1 MMMHTPQIHFDIKK
15 RVKDRSESFV
25 DYLGHVAICFVQNVR
40 AHLQFIKRVFVAIW
54 RMMCGRA
61 STRSINLWCEIDN
74 AGPRALGI
82 VCLISFMIGLI
93 IAFVGNMQL
102 KLFGAEIYVAA
113 LVAISMTRILG
124 AVMTGIIMAG
134 RTGASYAAEIGSMQ
148 ANEEIDALQ
157 TMGISPIDFLVLP
170 RVVALTITMPIL
182 TIIADIV
189 AILGGMCVAVT
200 IMNVSIAEYWQM
212 TIDWITF
219 NNFAIGVLHGWL
231 FGWVIAIVGCWCGMR
246 TTRNADGIGRATT
259 RAVVFGIVGCI
270 ITTAILTLVF
280 NWIDI

>member
-1 MMMHTPQIHFDIKK
+1 MHKPHVHFKAK
-15 RVKDRSESFV
+15 RVVKEKSECLFDCVGTLALRFV
-25 DYLGHVAICFVQNVR
+25 EKLGAYWRFTADIFHALYRMLRGHAKNRHVDLLR
-40 AHLQFIKRVFVAIW
+40 
-54 RMMCGRA
+54 
-61 STRSINLWCEIDN
+61 EIDN
-74 AGPRALGI
+74 AGPRALPI

-93 IAFVGNMQL
+93 IAFVGSMQL

-148 ANEEIDALQ
+148 ANEEVDALK
-157 TMGISPIDFLVLP
+157 TMGVSPTEFLVLP
-170 RVVALTITMPIL
+170 RVIALTITMPIL
-182 TIIADIV
+182 TIVADIV
-189 AILGGMCVAVT
+189 AIFGGMCVAIS
-200 IMNVSIAEYWQM
+200 IMNVSLAEYWKT

-231 FGWVIAIVGCWCGMR
+231 FGWVIAIIGCWCGMHA
-246 TTRNADGIGRATT
+246 TRNADGIGRATT

-270 ITTAILTLVF
+270 VTTAILTLVF

>member
-1 MMMHTPQIHFDIKK
+1 MHTPHVHFDIKEQ
-15 RVKDRSESFV
+15 VKDKPENFV
-25 DYLGHVAICFVQNVR
+25 DSIGNWAICLIQNVN
-40 AHLQFIKRVFVAIW
+40 AHLQFIRRLFVALW
-54 RMMCGRA
+54 RMVRGRTD
-61 STRSINLWCEIDN
+61 TRAIDLLREIDN

-82 VCLISFMIGLI
+82 VCLISFMVGVI

-134 RTGASYAAEIGSMQ
+134 RTGASYAAAIGSMQ

-157 TMGISPIDFLVLP
+157 TMGISPVEFLVLP
-170 RVVALTITMPIL
+170 RVIALTITMPIL
-182 TIIADIV
+182 TIVADIV

-200 IMNVSIAEYWQM
+200 IMNVSMAEYWR
-212 TIDWITF
+212 TTVDWITF

-231 FGWVIAIVGCWCGMR
+231 FGWVIAIIGCWCGMR
-246 TTRNADGIGRATT
+246 AKRNADGIGRATT
-259 RAVVFGIVGCI
+259 RAVVFGIVGCVV
-270 ITTAILTLVF
+270 TTAILTLLF